1 MIADGSTGVGDLV
14 SAQYKSNKSRPR
26 FRMDGQSKIAAPI
39 SPAKG
44 TNTLSPFVQLAA
56 R

>member
-1 MIADGSTGVGDLV
+1 
-14 SAQYKSNKSRPR
+14 
-26 FRMDGQSKIAAPI
+26 MDGQSKIAAPI

-44 TNTLSPFVQLAA
+44 ATTLSPFVQLGA

>member
-1 MIADGSTGVGDLV
+1 
-14 SAQYKSNKSRPR
+14 
-26 FRMDGQSKIAAPI
+26 MDGQSKIAAPI

-44 TNTLSPFVQLAA
+44 SASMSPFVQLGA

>member
-1 MIADGSTGVGDLV
+1 
-14 SAQYKSNKSRPR
+14 
-26 FRMDGQSKIAAPI
+26 MDGQSKIAAPI

-44 TNTLSPFVQLAA
+44 TTSLSPFVQLGA